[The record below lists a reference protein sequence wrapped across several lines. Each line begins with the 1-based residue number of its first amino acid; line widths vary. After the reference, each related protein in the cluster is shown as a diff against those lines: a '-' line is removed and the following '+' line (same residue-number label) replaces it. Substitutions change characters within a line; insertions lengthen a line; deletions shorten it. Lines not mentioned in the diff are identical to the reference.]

1 MANDEAAVASA
12 GPVRQG
18 STPPREGAPAKP
30 AKPAKDAKPAKPARK
45 RREAPAAAQ
54 GAGAPAKGAASKPPK
69 QGKAK
74 KRVAVRS
81 KDAAKD
87 KEGADAAKQG
97 KAKPKKRKRDQKSE
111 PKAPFTVRMFFA
123 RLVPLLCVAVAFVGL
138 CAIFRFAFPPI
149 TAASDSSDTSSA
161 GAVVQGDAAVQARP
175 SYLGVEDRWVTSGYF
190 TTGDKNLDAKVK
202 KFCDD
207 LTVENTNASGN
218 ALNVYNNIMWNYSYV
233 DRGQSAKPAG
243 PNWDTACARDF
254 FSRYEAAG
262 GLGGEADYYELA
274 AATAQCLRYFGYSD
288 ALAVPVLIGSGGES
302 TVDAAYCL
310 VTDENGSSRIC
321 DPTMGASG
329 WMTDRY
335 AHTFMVDDIGQDLTA
350 VEAMGLQIMRSS
362 GSGTD
367 TSGNASGNAG
377 DAQDAT
383 STSEDAQTSAETAS
397 ETTVE
402 TTVEQTTSQ
411 PVSEQ
416 SFAEESPLF

>member
-1 MANDEAAVASA
+1 MANDEAAVAPA

-18 STPPREGAPAKP
+18 STPPREGAPV
-30 AKPAKDAKPAKPARK
+30 KPAKDAKPAKPARK

-74 KRVAVRS
+74 KRIAVRS

-138 CAIFRFAFPPI
+138 CVIFRFAFPPI

-262 GLGGEADYYELA
+262 ALGGEADYYELA

-362 GSGTD
+362 GSGAD
-367 TSGNASGNAG
+367 ASSNASGNVSSNAS
-377 DAQDAT
+377 DSQDAT
-383 STSEDAQTSAETAS
+383 STPEDAQTSA

-411 PVSEQ
+411 PASEQ

>member
-1 MANDEAAVASA
+1 MANDEAAVATA
-12 GPVRQG
+12 GPARQG
-18 STPPREGAPAKP
+18 STPPREGASAKP

-54 GAGAPAKGAASKPPK
+54 GAGAPAKGAASKPP
-69 QGKAK
+69 
-74 KRVAVRS
+74 
-81 KDAAKD
+81 
-87 KEGADAAKQG
+87 KQG

-161 GAVVQGDAAVQARP
+161 GAVVQGDAAVQSRP

-383 STSEDAQTSAETAS
+383 STSEDAQTSAET
-397 ETTVE
+397 TVE
-402 TTVEQTTSQ
+402 TTVEQTTPQ